1 MTKANKIMPDKV
13 KRTPSCCGYDIESDT
28 NELFW
33 TIFFHMESK
42 VAHQMVIVSSR
53 WMGMLMMTELA
64 FDMAK
69 KICAIKLHILH
80 IAMSSNM

>member
-1 MTKANKIMPDKV
+1 M
-13 KRTPSCCGYDIESDT
+13 EFDT

-33 TIFFHMESK
+33 TKIFHMESK

-69 KICAIKLHILH
+69 KICVIKLHILH
-80 IAMSSNM
+80 IAMSSTM